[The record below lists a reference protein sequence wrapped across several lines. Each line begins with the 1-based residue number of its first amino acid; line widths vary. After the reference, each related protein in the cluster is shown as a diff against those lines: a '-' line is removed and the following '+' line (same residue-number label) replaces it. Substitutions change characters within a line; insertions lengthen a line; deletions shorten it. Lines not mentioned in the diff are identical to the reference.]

1 MKSVEEAKQLIIAEK
16 LRHYNERFADI
27 ERDLQFFYD
36 ESLND
41 PESLEIITVLQD
53 KVKQLKDI
61 KNKENHFL
69 KTVVL
74 VQCKWSLFW

>member
-36 ESLND
+36 ESLDD
-41 PESLEIITVLQD
+41 PESLEIIAVLQD

-61 KNKENHFL
+61 KNKENQE
-69 KTVVL
+69 TAV
-74 VQCKWSLFW
+74 

>member
-36 ESLND
+36 ESLDD
-41 PESLEIITVLQD
+41 PECLDIIMVLQD
-53 KVKQLKDI
+53 KVKRLKEL
-61 KNKENHFL
+61 KNKENHE
-69 KTVVL
+69 TAI
-74 VQCKWSLFW
+74 